1 MIIKR
6 LAIFLLLLC
15 AFTARADEPYVLKF
29 ATLAPAGSTW
39 MNVITEWAGKV
50 EKESQGRLKFKF
62 YPGGVSGDE
71 PDMIR
76 KIRFGQIHGAAMT
89 GHGIGSLYSPA
100 RVLEI
105 PFLFR
110 SYEEVDYVRAQMMP
124 EIRAGF
130 RKNDYELLGWMEV
143 GFVRFFSRTPIH
155 SMDDL
160 KKRRIWQWQGDPLAA
175 AFFNASNISP
185 VPLPI
190 TEVFTS
196 LSTGLIDTVI
206 APPLGAIAL
215 QWFTKT
221 PYMTEVPMAD
231 GIGGL
236 VVSSKFFNRL
246 PKDLQELL
254 LRTGNEASDKLLL
267 ETRKDNEKSL
277 GVLKQNGVTFTLG
290 WKDIKEADVISIRD
304 RAAADLAKSGYIPI
318 EVYDHAR
325 KALAE
330 YRDKKA
336 KQK

>member
-1 MIIKR
+1 MKKQT
-6 LAIFLLLLC
+6 LAFFLFLLC
-15 AFTARADEPYVLKF
+15 ALTARAEEPYVLKF
-29 ATLAPAGSTW
+29 ATLAPVGSTW
-39 MNVITEWAGKV
+39 MNIIAEWASKV
-50 EKESQGRLKFKF
+50 DKESQGRLKFKF

-71 PDMIR
+71 PDMLR
-76 KIRFGQIHGAAMT
+76 KIRFGQLNGAAMT
-89 GHGIGSLYSPA
+89 GHGIGYIYSPA

-110 SYEEVDYVRAQMMP
+110 TYGEVDYVRAKMMP

-130 RKNDYELLGWMEV
+130 RKNDYELLGWMEI

-155 SMDDL
+155 SMEDL
-160 KKRRIWQWQGDPLAA
+160 KKRRIWLWQGDPLGMAV
-175 AFFNASNISP
+175 FSASDISP

-221 PYMTEVPMAD
+221 PYMTEIPMAD

-236 VVSSKFFNRL
+236 VVSSKFFNKL

-254 LRTGNEASDKLLL
+254 LRTGNEASEKLLI

-277 GVLKQNGVTFTLG
+277 AVLKQNGVTFTLA
-290 WKDIKEADVISIRD
+290 WKDVKESDVLSIRD
-304 RAAADLAKSGYIPI
+304 RAAADLAKSGYIPADI
-318 EVYDHAR
+318 YERAR
-325 KALAE
+325 KALDE
-330 YRDKKA
+330 YQQKK
-336 KQK
+336 KSP

>member
-1 MIIKR
+1 MKKQT
-6 LAIFLLLLC
+6 LAFFLFLLC
-15 AFTARADEPYVLKF
+15 ALTARAEEPYVLKF
-29 ATLAPAGSTW
+29 ATLAPVGSTW
-39 MNVITEWAGKV
+39 MNIIAEWASKV
-50 EKESQGRLKFKF
+50 DKESQGRLKFKF

-71 PDMIR
+71 PDMLR
-76 KIRFGQIHGAAMT
+76 KIRFGQLNGAAMT
-89 GHGIGSLYSPA
+89 GHGIGYIYSPA

-110 SYEEVDYVRAQMMP
+110 TYGEVDYVRAKMMP

-130 RKNDYELLGWMEV
+130 RKNDYELLGWMEI

-155 SMDDL
+155 SMEDL
-160 KKRRIWQWQGDPLAA
+160 KKRRIWLWQGDPLGMAV
-175 AFFNASNISP
+175 FSASDISP

-221 PYMTEVPMAD
+221 PYMTEIPMAD

-236 VVSSKFFNRL
+236 VVSSKFFNKL

-254 LRTGNEASDKLLL
+254 LRTGNEASEKLLI

-277 GVLKQNGVTFTLG
+277 AVLKQNGVTFTLA
-290 WKDIKEADVISIRD
+290 WKDVKESDVLSIRD
-304 RAAADLAKSGYIPI
+304 RAAADLAKSGYIPADI
-318 EVYDHAR
+318 YERAR
-325 KALAE
+325 KALDE
-330 YRDKKA
+330 YHQKK
-336 KQK
+336 KSP

>member
-1 MIIKR
+1 MILKKW
-6 LAIFLLLLC
+6 AFSLLLLC
-15 AFTARADEPYVLKF
+15 AFTAQADEPYVLKF

-39 MNVITEWAGKV
+39 MNVIAEWAGKV

-89 GHGIGSLYSPA
+89 GHGIGSIYSPA

-110 SYEEVDYVRAQMMP
+110 NYEEVDYVRGQMMP

-130 RKNDYELLGWMEV
+130 RKNDYELLGWMEI
-143 GFVRFFSRTPIH
+143 GFIRFFSRTPIN
-155 SMDDL
+155 SMDEL
-160 KKRRIWQWQGDPLAA
+160 KKRRIWLWQGDPLGA
-175 AFFNASNISP
+175 AFFTASNIAP

-236 VVSSKFFNRL
+236 VVSGKFFNRL

-254 LRTGNEASDKLLL
+254 LRTGNETSVKLLA

-304 RAAADLAKSGYIPI
+304 RAAADLAKSGYIPA
-318 EVYDHAR
+318 EVYDRAR
-325 KALAE
+325 KVLAE
-330 YRDKKA
+330 FREKRA
-336 KQK
+336 KQQ

>member
-1 MIIKR
+1 MIKK
-6 LAIFLLLLC
+6 LFFFLLLLC

-39 MNVITEWAGKV
+39 MNVIAEWAGKV

-89 GHGIGSLYSPA
+89 GHGIGSIYSPA

-110 SYEEVDYVRAQMMP
+110 DYEEVDYVRAQMMP

-130 RKNDYELLGWMEV
+130 RKNDYELLGWMEI
-143 GFVRFFSRTPIH
+143 GFIRFFSRTPIH

-160 KKRRIWQWQGDPLAA
+160 KKRRIWLWQGDPLGA
-175 AFFNASNISP
+175 AFFTASNIAP

-254 LRTGNEASDKLLL
+254 LRTGNEASEKLLV

-277 GVLKQNGVTFTLG
+277 GVLKQNGVTFTLA
-290 WKDIKEADVISIRD
+290 WKDIKEADVFSIRD
-304 RAAADLAKSGYIPI
+304 RAAADLAKSGYIPA
-318 EVYDHAR
+318 EVYDRAR

-330 YRDKKA
+330 YREKKA
-336 KQK
+336 KQR

>member
-1 MIIKR
+1 MIKR
-6 LAIFLLLLC
+6 LAFFLLLLC

-39 MNVITEWAGKV
+39 MNVIAEWAGKV

-110 SYEEVDYVRAQMMP
+110 NYEEVDYVRAQMMP

-143 GFVRFFSRTPIH
+143 GFIRFFSRTPIN

-160 KKRRIWQWQGDPLAA
+160 KKRRIWLWQGDPLGA
-175 AFFNASNISP
+175 AFFTASNIAP

-246 PKDLQELL
+246 PKDLQEML
-254 LRTGNEASDKLLL
+254 LRTGNEASEKLLL

-304 RAAADLAKSGYIPI
+304 RAAADLAKSGYIPA

-330 YRDKKA
+330 YREKKA

>member
-1 MIIKR
+1 MIRK
-6 LAIFLLLLC
+6 LVFFLLLLC

-39 MNVITEWAGKV
+39 MNVIAEWAGKV
-50 EKESQGRLKFKF
+50 EKESQGRIKFKF

-110 SYEEVDYVRAQMMP
+110 NYEEVDYVRAQMMP

-160 KKRRIWQWQGDPLAA
+160 KKRRIWQWQGDPLSA
-175 AFFNASNISP
+175 AFFSASNIAP

-254 LRTGNEASDKLLL
+254 LRTGNEASEKLLV

-277 GVLKQNGVTFTLG
+277 GVLKQNGVTFTLA
-290 WKDIKEADVISIRD
+290 WKDIKEADVFSIRD
-304 RAAADLAKSGYIPI
+304 RAATDLAKSGYIPA
-318 EVYDHAR
+318 EVYDRAR

-330 YRDKKA
+330 YREKKA
-336 KQK
+336 KQR

>member
-1 MIIKR
+1 MIKKWWI
-6 LAIFLLLLC
+6 LLLLLC

-110 SYEEVDYVRAQMMP
+110 NYEEVDYVRAQMMP

-143 GFVRFFSRTPIH
+143 GFVRFFSRTPIN

-160 KKRRIWQWQGDPLAA
+160 KKRRIWLWQGDPLGA
-175 AFFNASNISP
+175 AFFTASNIAP

-254 LRTGNEASDKLLL
+254 LRTGNEASEKLLV

-277 GVLKQNGVTFTLG
+277 GVLKQNGITFTLG

-304 RAAADLAKSGYIPI
+304 RAAADLAKSGYIPA
-318 EVYDHAR
+318 EVYDRAR
-325 KALAE
+325 KALVE
-330 YRDKKA
+330 YREKKA
-336 KQK
+336 KK

>member
-1 MIIKR
+1 MIRKW
-6 LAIFLLLLC
+6 AFFLLLLC

-39 MNVITEWAGKV
+39 MNVIAEWAGKV

-89 GHGIGSLYSPA
+89 GHGIGSIYSPA

-110 SYEEVDYVRAQMMP
+110 NYEEVDYVRAQMMP

-143 GFVRFFSRTPIH
+143 GFIRFFSRTPIH

-160 KKRRIWQWQGDPLAA
+160 KKRRIWLWQGDPLGA
-175 AFFNASNISP
+175 AFFTASNIAP

-221 PYMTEVPMAD
+221 PYMTEIPMAD

-254 LRTGNEASDKLLL
+254 LRTGNEASEKLLL

-304 RAAADLAKSGYIPI
+304 RAAADLARSGYIPA
-318 EVYDHAR
+318 EVYDRAR
-325 KALAE
+325 KALIE
-330 YRDKKA
+330 YREKKA

>member
-1 MIIKR
+1 MIRK
-6 LAIFLLLLC
+6 LVFFLLLLC

-39 MNVITEWAGKV
+39 MNVIAEWAGKV
-50 EKESQGRLKFKF
+50 EKESQGRIKFKF

-89 GHGIGSLYSPA
+89 GHGIGFLYSPA

-110 SYEEVDYVRAQMMP
+110 NYEEVDYVRAQMMP

-160 KKRRIWQWQGDPLAA
+160 KKRRIWQWQGDPLSA
-175 AFFNASNISP
+175 AFFTASNIAP

-236 VVSSKFFNRL
+236 VVSGKFFNRL

-254 LRTGNEASDKLLL
+254 LRTGNEASEKLLV

-277 GVLKQNGVTFTLG
+277 GVLKQNGVTFTLA

-304 RAAADLAKSGYIPI
+304 RAAADLAKSGYIPA
-318 EVYDHAR
+318 EVYDRAR

-330 YRDKKA
+330 YREKKA
-336 KQK
+336 KK

>member
-1 MIIKR
+1 MIRK
-6 LAIFLLLLC
+6 LVFFLLLLC

-39 MNVITEWAGKV
+39 MNVIAEWAGKV
-50 EKESQGRLKFKF
+50 EKESQGRIKFKF

-110 SYEEVDYVRAQMMP
+110 NYEEVDYVRAQMMP

-160 KKRRIWQWQGDPLAA
+160 KKRRIWQWQGDPLSA
-175 AFFNASNISP
+175 AFFSASNIAP

-254 LRTGNEASDKLLL
+254 LRTGNEASEKLLV

-277 GVLKQNGVTFTLG
+277 GVLKQNGVTFTLA
-290 WKDIKEADVISIRD
+290 WKDIKEADVFSIRD
-304 RAAADLAKSGYIPI
+304 RAAADLAKSGYIPA
-318 EVYDHAR
+318 EVYDRAR

-330 YRDKKA
+330 YRENKA
-336 KQK
+336 KQR

>member
-1 MIIKR
+1 MIRK
-6 LAIFLLLLC
+6 LVFFLLLLC

-39 MNVITEWAGKV
+39 MNLIAEWAGKV
-50 EKESQGRLKFKF
+50 EKESQGRIKFKF

-110 SYEEVDYVRAQMMP
+110 NYEEVDYVRAQMMP

-160 KKRRIWQWQGDPLAA
+160 KKRRIWQWQGDPLSA
-175 AFFNASNISP
+175 AFFSASNIAP

-254 LRTGNEASDKLLL
+254 LRTGNEASEKLLV

-277 GVLKQNGVTFTLG
+277 GVLKQNGVTFTLA
-290 WKDIKEADVISIRD
+290 WKDIKEADVFSIRD
-304 RAAADLAKSGYIPI
+304 RAATDLAKSGYIPA
-318 EVYDHAR
+318 EVYDRAR

-330 YRDKKA
+330 YREKKA
-336 KQK
+336 KQR

>member
-1 MIIKR
+1 MIRK
-6 LAIFLLLLC
+6 LVFFLLLLC

-39 MNVITEWAGKV
+39 MNLIAEWAGKV
-50 EKESQGRLKFKF
+50 EKESQGRIKFKF

-110 SYEEVDYVRAQMMP
+110 NYEEVDYVRAQMMP

-160 KKRRIWQWQGDPLAA
+160 KKRRIWQWQGDPLSA
-175 AFFNASNISP
+175 AFFSASNIAP

-254 LRTGNEASDKLLL
+254 LRTGNEASEKLLV

-277 GVLKQNGVTFTLG
+277 GVLKQNGVTFTLA
-290 WKDIKEADVISIRD
+290 WKDINEADVFSIRD
-304 RAAADLAKSGYIPI
+304 RAATDLAKSGYIPA
-318 EVYDHAR
+318 EVYDRAR

-330 YRDKKA
+330 YREKKA
-336 KQK
+336 KQR